1 MNQVSVGKINAA
13 ARWLDA
19 EHAQRRPFVPLAG
32 AATPESV
39 AQAYAVQDALVALRC
54 AAGRGPRAGH
64 KIALTTPAMRAFV
77 GYGDSIAGQV
87 LASAVQRSPATIS
100 AGAGVHI
107 GFECELAF
115 LVASDTRADAPPSTR
130 AAIAAHIGGVCA
142 AFELI
147 DDRGADYSRFGRDE
161 GATML
166 SLAADNAWNHGV
178 VLGDWKT
185 DWQGLDLAALR
196 GVATVNGVEAG
207 AGHGRD
213 VLGHPLDAMLWIVR
227 HLQTRGQGLR
237 AGEFVTTGSLVTT
250 RFPQVGERVSFAVD
264 GVGEARMEITA

>member
-1 MNQVSVGKINAA
+1 MNQATDPRNVEA

-19 EHAQRRPFVPLAG
+19 ERAQRRTFAPLAG
-32 AATPESV
+32 DALPASV
-39 AQAYAVQDALVALRC
+39 AQAYDVQDALVALRC
-54 AAGRGPRAGH
+54 AAGCGPRVGH

-87 LASAVQRSPATIS
+87 LASAVQRSPANIS
-100 AGAGVHI
+100 ASAGVHI

-115 LVASDTRADAPPSTR
+115 LVGSDTRADAPPSNR
-130 AAIAAHIGGVCA
+130 AEIAAHIGGVCA

-147 DDRGADYSRFGRDE
+147 DDRGADYSRFGKDE

-196 GVATVNGVEAG
+196 GVASINGVEAG

-227 HLQTRGQGLR
+227 HLHGRGQGLR

-250 RFPQVGERVSFAVD
+250 RFPQVGDRVSFAVD
-264 GVGEARMEITA
+264 GVGEVRMDISA

>member
-1 MNQVSVGKINAA
+1 MNQTTDPRIVEA

-19 EHAQRRPFVPLAG
+19 ERAQRRTFAPLAG
-32 AATPESV
+32 AALPASV
-39 AQAYAVQDALVALRC
+39 GEAYEVQDALVALRC
-54 AAGRGPRAGH
+54 AAGRGPRVGH

-77 GYGDSIAGQV
+77 GYNDSIAGQV

-115 LVASDTRADAPPSTR
+115 LVESDTRAAAPPATR

-142 AFELI
+142 AIELI
-147 DDRGADYSRFGRDE
+147 DDRGADYSRFGKDE

-178 VLGDWKT
+178 VLGDWKN

-196 GVATVNGVEAG
+196 GVASVNGVETG
-207 AGHGRD
+207 VGHGRD

-227 HLQTRGQGLR
+227 HLQTRGRGLR

-250 RFPQVGERVSFAVD
+250 RFPQLGDRVLFAVD
-264 GVGEARMEITA
+264 GVGEVRMDVSA